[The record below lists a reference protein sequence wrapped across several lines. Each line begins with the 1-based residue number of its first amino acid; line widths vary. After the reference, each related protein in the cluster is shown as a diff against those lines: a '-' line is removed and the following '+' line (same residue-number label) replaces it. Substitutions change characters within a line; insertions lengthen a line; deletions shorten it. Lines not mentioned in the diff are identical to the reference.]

1 MYGQRDKV
9 SVRGQLRS
17 RCGPRGWFRRIPE
30 VIVLAA
36 LLCACNETQPPP
48 TALTSETKYTDL
60 RILSDTEK
68 RIITRGALKG
78 FKDAG
83 SARIKWPQFP
93 NTTDSPVV
101 YCALI
106 NAKSDSGGVAGF
118 KAYVILVTQTGRN
131 ITDASLD
138 TTDRG
143 ADGASDFCRR
153 KGINLA
159 ESS

>member
-1 MYGQRDKV
+1 MYCQPDDI
-9 SVRGQLRS
+9 SVRGHENI
-17 RCGPRGWFRRIPE
+17 RCGLGRCLRRIPE
-30 VIVLAA
+30 VVVLAA

-48 TALTSETKYTDL
+48 TALTSVTKYTDL

-68 RIITRGALKG
+68 RIIARGALKG
-78 FKDAG
+78 FKDA
-83 SARIKWPQFP
+83 RVKWPQFP

-106 NAKSDSGGVAGF
+106 NAK
-118 KAYVILVTQTGRN
+118 AYVILVTQAGRN

-138 TTDRG
+138 TTDG
-143 ADGASDFCRR
+143 GPDGAADFCQR
-153 KGINLA
+153 KGINIA

>member
-1 MYGQRDKV
+1 MYCERDNV
-9 SVRGQLRS
+9 SVNGRENICSGWGRYLRH
-17 RCGPRGWFRRIPE
+17 IPE
-30 VIVLAA
+30 AMVLAA

-48 TALTSETKYTDL
+48 TALTSDAKYTDL
-60 RILSDTEK
+60 RILSDAEK
-68 RIITRGALKG
+68 RIIWRGASKG
-78 FKDAG
+78 LKDAG
-83 SARIKWPQFP
+83 SARFKWPQFP
-93 NTTDSPVV
+93 NTTDSPAV

-106 NAKSDSGGVAGF
+106 NTKSDTGAPAGF

-138 TTDRG
+138 TTDYG
-143 ADGASDFCRR
+143 PDGAADFCRR

>member
-9 SVRGQLRS
+9 SVRGQVRF
-17 RCGPRGWFRRIPE
+17 RCGRRGYLRRIPE
-30 VIVLAA
+30 AIVLAA

-106 NAKSDSGGVAGF
+106 NAKSDSDGVAGF

-138 TTDRG
+138 TTDYG
-143 ADGASDFCRR
+143 PDGAAEFCRR